1 MNSEKWH
8 IVEREITFITTFLAN
23 EGSTL
28 CFFFLRGLKLLS
40 IQFQQNW
47 HFTEEDEYVKEHSLV
62 RFRNIIETR
71 SKWKCSIVD
80 LI

>member
-1 MNSEKWH
+1 MHLCRLMNSEKWH
-8 IVEREITFITTFLAN
+8 MVEREITFITTFLAN

-47 HFTEEDEYVKEHSLV
+47 HFTEEDEYVKEH
-62 RFRNIIETR
+62 
-71 SKWKCSIVD
+71 
-80 LI
+80 